1 MYTFTMYDMHIGYYW
16 NRKTFTSVSAF
27 LQVMSQLTFWLIPIT
42 ERTTVG
48 YSIFFIVLDR
58 VSLSFSTNDD
68 YTRSQETL
76 L

>member
-1 MYTFTMYDMHIGYYW
+1 MHDMQIAYYW

-27 LQVMSQLTFWLIPIT
+27 LHVMSQLTFWLIPIT

-48 YSIFFIVLDR
+48 YSIFFIVLEK
-58 VSLSFSTNDD
+58 VFLVSTNDD